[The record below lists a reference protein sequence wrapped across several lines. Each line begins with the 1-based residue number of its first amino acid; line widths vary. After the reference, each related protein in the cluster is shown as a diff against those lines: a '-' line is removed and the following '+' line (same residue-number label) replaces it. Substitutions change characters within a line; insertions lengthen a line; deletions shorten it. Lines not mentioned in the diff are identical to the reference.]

1 MDEAYMDKKIVDLSD
16 DELVKLGFLGPNVAP
31 GIKSLV
37 EKIKANPVYLGN
49 VTCFMVDVTKRKYA
63 AQAQPPASPISTT
76 VNEAEMLY
84 SELSNDPTALTV
96 IVPELISQYER
107 NFYYH
112 GVSGNPPKLLWR
124 SDLETNPFPIPP
136 PETSFYK
143 IPTKTAFGVFNTRL
157 NEVWDDSVAPQI
169 LASMKAHGLKYSA
182 LETARFLTVEEG
194 GHESFGP
201 IVVWIAVRPN
211 TTNAEAVRDATPDIL
226 RILANV
232 QITDAVVEWYE
243 GSVVSLSGP
252 ALKVNGESLV

>member
-1 MDEAYMDKKIVDLSD
+1 MDEVYMDKKIVDPSD
-16 DELVKLGFLGPNVAP
+16 NELVNLGFLGPNVAP
-31 GIKSLV
+31 GIKSLI
-37 EKIKANPVYLGN
+37 EKVKANPVHLGN

-76 VNEAEMLY
+76 INEAEMLY

-96 IVPELISQYER
+96 ITPELISQYER

-124 SDLETNPFPIPP
+124 SDLETNPFPIPAP
-136 PETSFYK
+136 GTNFYK
-143 IPTKTAFGVFNTRL
+143 IPTKTACGVFVGSSKRRSTRYGT
-157 NEVWDDSVAPQI
+157 I
-169 LASMKAHGLKYSA
+169 ASPLKSWHRSRP
-182 LETARFLTVEEG
+182 TG
-194 GHESFGP
+194 SSGHESFGP
-201 IVVWIAVRPN
+201 IIVWIAVRPN
-211 TTNAEAVRDATPDIL
+211 TPNAEAVRDATPDIL

>member
-1 MDEAYMDKKIVDLSD
+1 MDEVYMDK
-16 DELVKLGFLGPNVAP
+16 NVAP
-31 GIKSLV
+31 GIKSLI
-37 EKIKANPVYLGN
+37 EKVKANPVHLGN

-76 VNEAEMLY
+76 INEAEMLY

-96 IVPELISQYER
+96 ITPELISQYER

-124 SDLETNPFPIPP
+124 SDLETNPFPIPAP
-136 PETSFYK
+136 GTNFYK
-143 IPTKTAFGVFNTRL
+143 IPTKTA
-157 NEVWDDSVAPQI
+157 S
-169 LASMKAHGLKYSA
+169 YSA

-201 IVVWIAVRPN
+201 IIVWIAVRPN
-211 TTNAEAVRDATPDIL
+211 TPNAEAVRDATPDIL